1 MGMVTHY
8 ETIMPIFPNV
18 QEQTMRTLV
27 TDQDIQALIDGQLND
42 DDAELVM
49 LYISDKSWAQDRYF
63 ELQAQ
68 KESII
73 NFFMHH

>member
-1 MGMVTHY
+1 
-8 ETIMPIFPNV
+8 
-18 QEQTMRTLV
+18 MRTFV

-49 LYISDKSWAQDRYF
+49 LYISDKSWARQRYF

-68 KESII
+68 KDSII